1 MITYITSL
9 STLDE
14 LICYSNHLGR
24 NSEQTAEYPSTSFY
38 KHSCS
43 ILVVTLPVVR
53 NPSTASWLNACDLQ
67 YLFGELEQ
75 PRMISIH
82 IQISSNI
89 YVHHNKHAQTSPK
102 KHTESKYLAPFW
114 CAIFTAIHLVHHRN
128 RPCRASCIHGIH
140 CWNVVGCGR
149 SWVRG
154 RRRSSGVSVR
164 TRTEQTIGWDQKFC
178 LHRKISHFFST
189 RLQNFHHFIYKKV
202 ENISM
207 AINTLN
213 QIHVY
218 IMNINY
224 KNYYL
229 YK

>member
-14 LICYSNHLGR
+14 LICYRNHLGR

-67 YLFGELEQ
+67 YLIGELEQ

-82 IQISSNI
+82 IQISSKI

-102 KHTESKYLAPFW
+102 NVLKANIWHPSGAQSSLPYIW
-114 CAIFTAIHLVHHRN
+114 SIIGTAHAALPAFMAYIVGR
-128 RPCRASCIHGIH
+128 
-140 CWNVVGCGR
+140 VGCGR
-149 SWVRG
+149 NGSAGAVPVFH
-154 RRRSSGVSVR
+154 S
-164 TRTEQTIGWDQKFC
+164 TRTEQTMAEIKSFVCIDFC
-178 LHRKISHFFST
+178 ASLTFGCGINHFVQEGGKHQHGDKHIES
-189 RLQNFHHFIYKKV
+189 N
-202 ENISM
+202 
-207 AINTLN
+207 
-213 QIHVY
+213 
-218 IMNINY
+218 
-224 KNYYL
+224 
-229 YK
+229 